1 VVDREPGTSG
11 SALQRWIGNRVELH
25 YVAGSGKASPHG
37 VDVGQPEIRIGLYIL
52 GAVDDKGVEAYIPE
66 GRQMI
71 YVPWDSVLLIQGP
84 LPEDP
89 DHKESEDLEE
99 GSPT

>member
-1 VVDREPGTSG
+1 VVDREPEMSA
-11 SALQRWIGNRVELH
+11 SALQRWIGHRVELH

-37 VDVGQPEIRIGLYIL
+37 VDVGQPEIRIGMYVL
-52 GAVDDKGVEAYIPE
+52 GAVDDRGIEAYILE
-66 GRQMI
+66 ERQMI

-84 LPEDP
+84 IPEDL
-89 DHKESEDLEE
+89 DREGSEDLEA

>member
-1 VVDREPGTSG
+1 MDKEPETSG

-37 VDVGQPEIRIGLYIL
+37 VDAGQPETRIGMYVLV
-52 GAVDDKGVEAYIPE
+52 AVDDRGVEAYIPE
-66 GRQMI
+66 ERQMV

-84 LPEDP
+84 MPEDL
-89 DHKESEDLEE
+89 DREESEDLEA